1 MAFKSTETDKESK
14 EDKPSI
20 TEIKE
25 DVPNGTLTNGDLK
38 EDKNIEI
45 ALALDWKV
53 KK

>member
-1 MAFKSTETDKESK
+1 MALKSTETDKES
-14 EDKPSI
+14 DKPSI

-45 ALALDWKV
+45 ALALD
-53 KK
+53 